1 MQQSKTKQ
9 LATRWVIYLVGMF
22 VLVAG
27 ITLNTKTGLGAA
39 AIVSVAHTISL
50 CTGFTLGNISLV
62 TYVLFIAAQFVLKGS
77 KRNWLDLLQLVVS
90 VVFTRV
96 MDFMKAAV
104 TYQSGQSLVSD
115 LLLLVLAIVLT
126 GTGAAMVLSM
136 ELIPNPADGIVNA
149 LSMRSGKEVGICK
162 SCFDIVNVAA
172 SFPIGLFNGNALM
185 GIGIGTV
192 ISMLCIGRYISIF
205 NKFFRHK
212 LRAAA
217 GLEEPVTAA

>member
-1 MQQSKTKQ
+1 MQRSKTKQ
-9 LATRWVIYLVGMF
+9 LAIRWVVYLVGMF
-22 VLVAG
+22 VLAAG
-27 ITLNTKTGLGAA
+27 LTLNTKTGLGAA

-50 CTGFTLGNISLV
+50 CTGFTLGNITLV
-62 TYVLFIAAQFVLKGS
+62 TYVLFIAAQFVLKGKQRS
-77 KRNWLDLLQLVVS
+77 GLDLLQLVVS

-96 MDFMKAAV
+96 LDLLKAAV
-104 TYQSGQSLVSD
+104 PYQSGQSLVSD

-136 ELIPNPADGIVNA
+136 ELVPNPADGIVNA
-149 LSMRSGKEVGICK
+149 ISMRSGKEVGICK
-162 SCFDIVNVAA
+162 SCFDIVNVAG
-172 SFPIGLFNGNALM
+172 SLLIGLFNGNALM

-192 ISMLCIGRYISIF
+192 ISVLCIGRYISIF

>member
-1 MQQSKTKQ
+1 MQQTKANP
-9 LATRWVIYLVGMF
+9 LVTRWVIYLAGMIS
-22 VLVAG
+22 LAAG
-27 ITLNTKTGLGAA
+27 LTLNTKTGLGAS

-50 CTGFTLGNISLV
+50 CTGFTLGNITLV

-96 MDFMKAAV
+96 LDFIKAAV

-136 ELIPNPADGIVNA
+136 ELVPNPADGIVNA
-149 LSMRSGKEVGICK
+149 ISMRSGKEVGICK
-162 SCFDIVNVAA
+162 SCFDIVNVAVA
-172 SFPIGLFNGNALM
+172 LLIGLFNGNALM

-192 ISMLCIGRYISIF
+192 ISVLCIGRYISIF

>member
-1 MQQSKTKQ
+1 MQQTKTKQ
-9 LATRWVIYLVGMF
+9 LVTRWVIYLAGMIS
-22 VLVAG
+22 LAAG
-27 ITLNTKTGLGAA
+27 LTLNTKTGLGAS

-50 CTGFTLGNISLV
+50 CTGFTLGNITLV

-96 MDFMKAAV
+96 LDFMKAAV

-115 LLLLVLAIVLT
+115 LLLLVLSIILT

-149 LSMRSGKEVGICK
+149 ISMRSGKEVGICK
-162 SCFDIVNVAA
+162 SCFDIVNVAVA
-172 SFPIGLFNGNALM
+172 LLIGLFNGNALM

>member
-1 MQQSKTKQ
+1 MQRSKTKQ
-9 LATRWVIYLVGMF
+9 LAIRWVVYLVGMF
-22 VLVAG
+22 VLAAG
-27 ITLNTKTGLGAA
+27 LTLNTKTGLGAA

-50 CTGFTLGNISLV
+50 CTGFTLGNITLV
-62 TYVLFIAAQFVLKGS
+62 TYVLFIAAQFVLKGKQRS
-77 KRNWLDLLQLVVS
+77 GLDLLQLVVS

-96 MDFMKAAV
+96 LDLLKAAV
-104 TYQSGQSLVSD
+104 PYQSGQSLVSD

-136 ELIPNPADGIVNA
+136 ELVPNPADGIVNA
-149 LSMRSGKEVGICK
+149 ISMRSGKEVGICK
-162 SCFDIVNVAA
+162 SCFDIVNVAV
-172 SFPIGLFNGNALM
+172 SLLIGLFNGNALM

-192 ISMLCIGRYISIF
+192 ISVLCIGRYISIF

>member
-1 MQQSKTKQ
+1 MQQTKTNP
-9 LATRWVIYLVGMF
+9 LVTRWVIYLVGMIS
-22 VLVAG
+22 LVAG
-27 ITLNTKTGLGAA
+27 LTLNTKTGLGAS

-96 MDFMKAAV
+96 LDFMKAAV

-115 LLLLVLAIVLT
+115 LLLLVLSIVLT

-136 ELIPNPADGIVNA
+136 ELVPNPVDGIVNA

-162 SCFDIVNVAA
+162 SCFDIVNVAVA
-172 SFPIGLFNGNALM
+172 LLIGLFNGNALM

>member
-1 MQQSKTKQ
+1 MQQTKTKQ
-9 LATRWVIYLVGMF
+9 LVTRWVIYLAGMIS
-22 VLVAG
+22 LAAG
-27 ITLNTKTGLGAA
+27 LTLNTKTGLGAS

-50 CTGFTLGNISLV
+50 CTGFTLGNITLV
-62 TYVLFIAAQFVLKGS
+62 TYVLFIAAQFVLKGN

-96 MDFMKAAV
+96 LDFMKAAV

-115 LLLLVLAIVLT
+115 LLLLVLSIVLT

-136 ELIPNPADGIVNA
+136 ELVPNPADGIVNA
-149 LSMRSGKEVGICK
+149 ISMRSGKEVGICK
-162 SCFDIVNVAA
+162 SCFDIVNVAVA
-172 SFPIGLFNGNALM
+172 LLIGLFNGNALM

-205 NKFFRHK
+205 NKFFRYK

>member
-1 MQQSKTKQ
+1 MQQTKTNP
-9 LATRWVIYLVGMF
+9 LVTRWVIYLAGMIS
-22 VLVAG
+22 LVAG
-27 ITLNTKTGLGAA
+27 LTLNTKTGLGAA

-96 MDFMKAAV
+96 LDFMKAVV
-104 TYQSGQSLVSD
+104 TYQSGQNLVFD
-115 LLLLVLAIVLT
+115 LLLLALSIVLT

-136 ELIPNPADGIVNA
+136 DLIPNPADGIVNA
-149 LSMRSGKEVGICK
+149 LSMRSGKEVGVCK

-172 SFPIGLFNGNALM
+172 SFLIGLAHGNPLL
-185 GIGIGTV
+185 GIGVGT
-192 ISMLCIGRYISIF
+192 ILSMLCIGRYISLF
-205 NKFFRHK
+205 NKFFRRK
-212 LRAAA
+212 LRLAA
-217 GLEEPVTAA
+217 GLEQPAAV

>member
-9 LATRWVIYLVGMF
+9 LATRWVVYLVGMF
-22 VLVAG
+22 VLAAG
-27 ITLNTKTGLGAA
+27 LTLNTKTGLGAA

-50 CTGFTLGNISLV
+50 CTGFTLGNITLV

-96 MDFMKAAV
+96 LDFMKAVV
-104 TYQSGQSLVSD
+104 TYQSGQSLVFD
-115 LLLLVLAIVLT
+115 LLLLALSIVLT

-136 ELIPNPADGIVNA
+136 DLIPNPADGIVNA
-149 LSMRSGKEVGICK
+149 LSMRSGKEVGVCK

-172 SFPIGLFNGNALM
+172 SFLIGLAHGNPLL
-185 GIGIGTV
+185 GIGVGT
-192 ISMLCIGRYISIF
+192 ILSMLCIGRYISLF
-205 NKFFRHK
+205 NKFFRRK
-212 LRAAA
+212 LRLAA
-217 GLEEPVTAA
+217 GLEQPAAV

>member
-1 MQQSKTKQ
+1 MQQTKANP
-9 LATRWVIYLVGMF
+9 LVTRWVIYLAGMIS
-22 VLVAG
+22 LAAG
-27 ITLNTKTGLGAA
+27 LTLNTKTGLGAS

-50 CTGFTLGNISLV
+50 CTGFTLGNITLV

-96 MDFMKAAV
+96 LDFMKTAV

-136 ELIPNPADGIVNA
+136 ELVPNPADGIVNA
-149 LSMRSGKEVGICK
+149 ISMRSGKEVGICK
-162 SCFDIVNVAA
+162 SCFDIVNVAVA
-172 SFPIGLFNGNALM
+172 LLIGLFNGNALM

-192 ISMLCIGRYISIF
+192 ISVLCIGRYISIF

>member
-1 MQQSKTKQ
+1 MQRSKTKQ
-9 LATRWVIYLVGMF
+9 LAIRWVVYLAGMF
-22 VLVAG
+22 VLAAG
-27 ITLNTKTGLGAA
+27 LTLNTKTGLGAA

-96 MDFMKAAV
+96 LDFMKAAV

-115 LLLLVLAIVLT
+115 LLLLALSIVLT

-136 ELIPNPADGIVNA
+136 DLIPNPADGIVNA
-149 LSMRSGKEVGICK
+149 LSMRSGKEVGVCK

-172 SFPIGLFNGNALM
+172 SFLIGLAHGNPLL
-185 GIGIGTV
+185 GIGVGT
-192 ISMLCIGRYISIF
+192 ILSMLCIGRYISLF
-205 NKFFRHK
+205 NKFFRRK
-212 LRAAA
+212 LRLAA
-217 GLEEPVTAA
+217 GLEQPAAV

>member
-1 MQQSKTKQ
+1 MQQTKAKQ
-9 LATRWVIYLVGMF
+9 LVTRWVIYLAGMIS
-22 VLVAG
+22 LAAG
-27 ITLNTKTGLGAA
+27 LTLNTKTGLGAS

-50 CTGFTLGNISLV
+50 CTGFTLGNITLV

-96 MDFMKAAV
+96 LDFMKAAV

-115 LLLLVLAIVLT
+115 LLLLVLSIVLT

-136 ELIPNPADGIVNA
+136 ELVPNPADGIVNA
-149 LSMRSGKEVGICK
+149 ISMRSGKEVGICK
-162 SCFDIVNVAA
+162 SCFDIVNVAVA
-172 SFPIGLFNGNALM
+172 LLIGLFNGNALM

>member
-1 MQQSKTKQ
+1 M
-9 LATRWVIYLVGMF
+9 RWVIYLVGMIS
-22 VLVAG
+22 LTAG
-27 ITLNTKTGLGAA
+27 LTLNTKTGLGAS

-50 CTGFTLGNISLV
+50 CTGFTLGNITLV

-96 MDFMKAAV
+96 LDFMKAAV

-115 LLLLVLAIVLT
+115 LLLLVLSIVLT

-136 ELIPNPADGIVNA
+136 ELVPNPADGIVNA
-149 LSMRSGKEVGICK
+149 ISMRSGKEVGICK
-162 SCFDIVNVAA
+162 SCFDIVNVAVA
-172 SFPIGLFNGNALM
+172 LLIGLFNGNALM

>member
-1 MQQSKTKQ
+1 MQRSKTKQ
-9 LATRWVIYLVGMF
+9 LAIRWVVYLVGMF
-22 VLVAG
+22 VLAAG
-27 ITLNTKTGLGAA
+27 LTLNTKTGLGAA

-50 CTGFTLGNISLV
+50 CTGFTLGNITLV
-62 TYVLFIAAQFVLKGS
+62 TYVLFIAAQFVLKGKQRS
-77 KRNWLDLLQLVVS
+77 GLDLLQLVVS

-96 MDFMKAAV
+96 LDLLKAAV
-104 TYQSGQSLVSD
+104 PYQSGQSLVSD

-136 ELIPNPADGIVNA
+136 ELVPNPADGIVNA
-149 LSMRSGKEVGICK
+149 ISMRSGKEVGICK
-162 SCFDIVNVAA
+162 SCFDIVNVAVA
-172 SFPIGLFNGNALM
+172 LLIGLFNGNALM

-192 ISMLCIGRYISIF
+192 ISVLCIGRYISIF

>member
-1 MQQSKTKQ
+1 MQQPKTNP
-9 LATRWVIYLVGMF
+9 LVTRWVIYLAGMIS
-22 VLVAG
+22 LAAG
-27 ITLNTKTGLGAA
+27 LTLNTKTGLGAS

-50 CTGFTLGNISLV
+50 CTGFTLGNITLV

-90 VVFTRV
+90 VVFARV
-96 MDFMKAAV
+96 LDFMKAAV

-115 LLLLVLAIVLT
+115 LLLLVLSIVLT

-136 ELIPNPADGIVNA
+136 ELVPNPADGIVNA
-149 LSMRSGKEVGICK
+149 ISMRSGKEVGICK
-162 SCFDIVNVAA
+162 SCFDIVNVAVA
-172 SFPIGLFNGNALM
+172 LLIGLFNGNALM

-205 NKFFRHK
+205 NKFSRHK

>member
-1 MQQSKTKQ
+1 MQRSKTKQ
-9 LATRWVIYLVGMF
+9 LVTRWVIYLAGMF
-22 VLVAG
+22 VLAAG
-27 ITLNTKTGLGAA
+27 LTLNTKTGLGAA

-50 CTGFTLGNISLV
+50 CTGFTLGNITLV

-96 MDFMKAAV
+96 LDFMKAAV

-136 ELIPNPADGIVNA
+136 ELVPNPADGIVNA
-149 LSMRSGKEVGICK
+149 ISMRSGKEVGICK
-162 SCFDIVNVAA
+162 SCFDIVNVAV
-172 SFPIGLFNGNALM
+172 SLLIGLFNGNALM

-192 ISMLCIGRYISIF
+192 ISVLCIGRYISIF

-217 GLEEPVTAA
+217 GLEQPAAV

>member
-1 MQQSKTKQ
+1 MQQTKANP
-9 LATRWVIYLVGMF
+9 LVTRWVIYLAGMIS
-22 VLVAG
+22 LAAG
-27 ITLNTKTGLGAA
+27 LTLNTKTGLGAS

-50 CTGFTLGNISLV
+50 CTGFTLGNITLV

-96 MDFMKAAV
+96 LDFMKAAV

-115 LLLLVLAIVLT
+115 LLLLVLSIVLT

-136 ELIPNPADGIVNA
+136 ELVPNPADGIVNA
-149 LSMRSGKEVGICK
+149 ISMRSGKEVGICK
-162 SCFDIVNVAA
+162 SCFDIVNVAVA
-172 SFPIGLFNGNALM
+172 LLIGLFNGNALM

-192 ISMLCIGRYISIF
+192 ISVLCIGRYISIF

>member
-1 MQQSKTKQ
+1 MQQTKTSP
-9 LATRWVIYLVGMF
+9 LVTRWVIYLAGMIS
-22 VLVAG
+22 LAAG
-27 ITLNTKTGLGAA
+27 LTLNTKTGLGAS

-50 CTGFTLGNISLV
+50 CTGFTLGNITLV

-96 MDFMKAAV
+96 LDFMKAAV

-115 LLLLVLAIVLT
+115 LLLLVLSIVLT

-136 ELIPNPADGIVNA
+136 ELVPNPADGIVNA
-149 LSMRSGKEVGICK
+149 ISMRSGKEVGICK
-162 SCFDIVNVAA
+162 SCFDIVNVAVA
-172 SFPIGLFNGNALM
+172 LLIGLFNGNALM

-205 NKFFRHK
+205 NKFSRHK

>member
-1 MQQSKTKQ
+1 M
-9 LATRWVIYLVGMF
+9 RWVIYLVGM
-22 VLVAG
+22 VSLAAG
-27 ITLNTKTGLGAA
+27 LTLNTKTGLGAS

-50 CTGFTLGNISLV
+50 CTGFTLGNITLV

-96 MDFMKAAV
+96 LDFMKAAV

-115 LLLLVLAIVLT
+115 LLLLVLSIVLT

-136 ELIPNPADGIVNA
+136 ELVPNPADGIVNA
-149 LSMRSGKEVGICK
+149 ISMRSGKEVGICK
-162 SCFDIVNVAA
+162 SCFDIVNVAVA
-172 SFPIGLFNGNALM
+172 LLIGLFNGNALM